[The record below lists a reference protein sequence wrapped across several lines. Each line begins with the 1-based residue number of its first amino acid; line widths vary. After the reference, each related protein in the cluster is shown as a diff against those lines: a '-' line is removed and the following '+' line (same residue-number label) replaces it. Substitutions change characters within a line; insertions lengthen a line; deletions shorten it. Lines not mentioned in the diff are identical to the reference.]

1 MTPHRCRRVYRNGD
15 TVLDLRSAEDVPRW
29 LEANKEFRWG
39 CALLIDGIL
48 KARGYY
54 REDEIAGLETKY
66 ATDTGVTND
75 HRI

>member
-1 MTPHRCRRVYRNGD
+1 MTPH
-15 TVLDLRSAEDVPRW
+15 DLRSAEDVPRW

-54 REDEIAGLETKY
+54 REDMEVRL
-66 ATDTGVTND
+66 
-75 HRI
+75 RQS